1 VAGDAERHPAVREE
15 GNVSEVILI
24 PVFEVKP
31 GRLEDFKAAAARI
44 IERVEGEP
52 DTLRYDQH
60 LSADG
65 TRMVNIEVFRDADAF
80 VFHNRNVADL
90 APALFDA
97 GPIAHVD
104 VIGEVNEAMRAELAS
119 ANVTYLAVLGSVPR

>member
-1 VAGDAERHPAVREE
+1 MG
-15 GNVSEVILI
+15 EVILI
-24 PVFEVKP
+24 PVFAVKP
-31 GRLEDFKAAAARI
+31 GRLEDFKAAATRI

-80 VFHNRNVADL
+80 VYHDRNVADL

-97 GPIAHVD
+97 GPIVHVD
-104 VIGEVNEAMRAELAS
+104 VIGEVSEAMRAQLAS
-119 ANVTYLAVLGSVPR
+119 ANVTYLTMLGSVAR

>member
-1 VAGDAERHPAVREE
+1 MAEVT
-15 GNVSEVILI
+15 LI
-24 PVFEVKP
+24 PVFEIKP
-31 GRLEDFKAAAARI
+31 GRLEDFTVAAAAL
-44 IERVEGEP
+44 IERSATEP

-90 APALFDA
+90 VPALVEA
-97 GPIAHVD
+97 GPIAHID
-104 VIGEVNEAMRAELAS
+104 VIGEVNDALRQELAGVDV
-119 ANVTYLAVLGSVPR
+119 AYLRQIGGIDR